1 MQRLSVFNSVSLD
14 GYFTDAKGDMS
25 WAHKMDPEWL
35 AFTQENSRGGGTL
48 VFGRKT
54 YDMMASWWPS
64 PMAAAAMP
72 EVAADMNRHS
82 KIVFSRTMDAA
93 AWQNTKL
100 VKGDLVGEVRK
111 LKAADGAG
119 MVILG
124 SGSIVAQLTAAGLID
139 EFQVVTSPVI
149 LGGGRTMFE
158 GVPQLVK
165 LKRTRTRAFENGC
178 IFSSYEAV
186 GG

>member
-1 MQRLSVFNSVSLD
+1 MRKLSVFNSISLD
-14 GYFTDAKGDMS
+14 GYFTDANGDMS

-35 AFTQENSRGGGTL
+35 AFTQENSSGGGTL

-54 YDMMASWWPS
+54 YDMMAGWWPS

-72 EVAADMNRHS
+72 EVAAHMNS
-82 KIVFSRTMDAA
+82 LPKVVFSRTLGAA

-100 VKGDLVGEVRK
+100 IKGDLISEVRA
-111 LKAADGAG
+111 LKAQDGDA

-124 SGSIVAQLTAAGLID
+124 SGSIVAQLTSAGLID

-149 LGGGRTMFE
+149 LGAGRTMFE
-158 GVPQLVK
+158 GVSPALK
-165 LKRTRTRAFENGC
+165 LTRTRTRAFENGC
-178 IFSSYEAV
+178 IFSCYVAAK
-186 GG
+186 

>member
-1 MQRLSVFNSVSLD
+1 
-14 GYFTDAKGDMS
+14 
-25 WAHKMDPEWL
+25 
-35 AFTQENSRGGGTL
+35 
-48 VFGRKT
+48 
-54 YDMMASWWPS
+54 
-64 PMAAAAMP
+64 MAAAAMP

-82 KIVFSRTMDAA
+82 KVVFSRTLETA

-100 VKGDLVGEVRK
+100 IKGDLVAEVRK
-111 LKAADGAG
+111 LKGEDGAG

-158 GVPQLVK
+158 GVSPALK
-165 LKRTRTRAFENGC
+165 LKRIRTRAFENGC
-178 IFSSYEAV
+178 IFSSYEPV
-186 GG
+186 GQ